1 MMHAEKGRRS
11 NTIRRSWNTK
21 LHADRTLESPG
32 KPGAEGAQ
40 AGLPAVISQAK
51 GQSRAVIGTNYR
63 RLCFVLSGPAV
74 LLWVGKHEIIVCGVV
89 NRNDSGEVFMLVDV
103 LNRIDSIVWGPW
115 LLILLV
121 GTGVFLS
128 CRLGFL
134 QVMKLPRALK
144 LIFFAR
150 NKGDGDID
158 SFKALCTALAATVG
172 TGNIV
177 GVATAIKLG
186 GPGALFWMW
195 LAAFFG
201 MATKFSEGCLAVKFR
216 QVDDQGNIAGGPM
229 YYIEMGLGKKWKPLA
244 VAFALFGIMTAML
257 GSGTTTQMNAIV
269 SSVQAGFGVSTYIT
283 CAIVTILVAII
294 TFGGLQSISK
304 TASKIVPAMAVIYFI
319 ITVIFLVMNSA
330 ELPRA
335 IGEVF
340 SGAFNGTAAAG
351 GFAGAGLMLTIR
363 SGIAR
368 GLYSNESGLGSAPI
382 VAAAA
387 KTKWPAEQGL
397 ISMTGTFI
405 DTIIICTLT
414 GLTIIVS
421 GVWTGPTNGAEMTQA
436 AFATTY
442 GSLAPFI
449 LTISL
454 TLFAFTTIIG
464 WNYYG
469 ERCWEYLFGTKT
481 IKLYRLGYIA
491 ILASAVFL
499 KLEAIWSLADIV
511 NGLMAIPNLIALL
524 GLSGVITAE
533 TKKYFTHLAIRDA
546 KLKAYKAR
554 RIGKK

>member
-1 MMHAEKGRRS
+1 M
-11 NTIRRSWNTK
+11 
-21 LHADRTLESPG
+21 
-32 KPGAEGAQ
+32 
-40 AGLPAVISQAK
+40 
-51 GQSRAVIGTNYR
+51 Y
-63 RLCFVLSGPAV
+63 
-74 LLWVGKHEIIVCGVV
+74 
-89 NRNDSGEVFMLVDV
+89 MLVDV
-103 LNRIDSIVWGPW
+103 LNQIDSIVWGPW

-121 GTGVFLS
+121 GTGVYLS

-216 QVDDQGNIAGGPM
+216 QVDADGNIAGGPM

-257 GSGTTTQMNAIV
+257 GSGTTTQMNAIT
-269 SSVQAGFGVSTYIT
+269 SSIYAGFGVSTYIS
-283 CAIVTILVAII
+283 CAIITILVAII

-304 TASKIVPAMAVIYFI
+304 TASKIVPAMAVIYFVV
-319 ITVIFLVMNSA
+319 TVIFLALNAS
-330 ELPRA
+330 ELPHA
-335 IGEVF
+335 VSEVLT
-340 SGAFNGTAAAG
+340 GAFNGTAAAG
-351 GFAGAGLMLTIR
+351 GFAGAGIMLTLR

-421 GVWTGPTNGAEMTQA
+421 GVWTGTTNGAEMTQA

-481 IKLYRLGYIA
+481 IPIYRIGYII

-511 NGLMAIPNLIALL
+511 NGLMAIPNLIALR

-533 TKKYFTHLAIRDA
+533 TKKYFNHLTIRDA

-554 RIGKK
+554 RLASKAK

>member
-1 MMHAEKGRRS
+1 
-11 NTIRRSWNTK
+11 
-21 LHADRTLESPG
+21 
-32 KPGAEGAQ
+32 
-40 AGLPAVISQAK
+40 
-51 GQSRAVIGTNYR
+51 
-63 RLCFVLSGPAV
+63 
-74 LLWVGKHEIIVCGVV
+74 
-89 NRNDSGEVFMLVDV
+89 MLVDV
-103 LNRIDSIVWGPW
+103 LNQIDSIVWGPW

-269 SSVQAGFGVSTYIT
+269 SSVNAGFGVSTYIT

-319 ITVIFLVMNSA
+319 ITVIFLIMNASEVPHA
-330 ELPRA
+330 V
-335 IGEVF
+335 GEVI

-351 GFAGAGLMLTIR
+351 GFAGAGIMLTIR

-421 GVWTGPTNGAEMTQA
+421 GVWTGTTNGAEMTQA

-442 GSLAPFI
+442 GSLAPFV

-481 IKLYRLGYIA
+481 IKLYRIGYIA

-533 TKKYFTHLAIRDA
+533 TKKYFNHLAIRDA